1 MENNNDL
8 EVILFSKYSRTD
20 LRRKELVNWL
30 ATTLQSTLR
39 GQHER
44 TKKIFLRVLKDTSAI
59 YLS

>member
-8 EVILFSKYSRTD
+8 EVILSSKYSRTN
-20 LRRKELVNWL
+20 LRRKDLVNWL

-44 TKKIFLRVLKDTSAI
+44 TKKIFLRVLKVTPAI
-59 YLS
+59 YPS